1 MDCKTGEIY
10 RFVDADEL
18 EKAKERFLIRE
29 EGRKLLPLDEKL
41 ASKLEQMGARQRKGY
56 MRNKLCVCG
65 SGKKFK
71 KCCWDK
77 YA

>member
-1 MDCKTGEIY
+1 MDCNTGEIY
-10 RFVDADEL
+10 RFENAAEL
-18 EKAKERFLIRE
+18 EKAQERLMRE

-41 ASKLEQMGARQRKGY
+41 ASELEPMGARQRKGY
-56 MRNKLCVCG
+56 MRNKPCVCG

-71 KCCWDK
+71 KCCWSK